1 MELLKQLAA
10 GQLGAGLQAE
20 NYPSFLQVLGTFASA
35 APSVAKQQPERAK

>member
-20 NYPSFLQVLGTFASA
+20 NYASFLQVLGTFASA
-35 APSVAKQQPERAK
+35 AP

>member
-20 NYPSFLQVLGTFASA
+20 NYASFLQVLGTFASA
-35 APSVAKQQPERAK
+35 APSVSKQQPERAK